1 MTQSE
6 TNQLLVKRG
15 FEHKRKLKRIGW
27 TKKLLWNCLFLF
39 WRNHL
44 FSFCLST
51 FHRLVFFWNFSHF
64 AAGKRSWLLYLQ
76 KIFLIYSVWP
86 LYRENISIRID
97 KTSLALDW
105 VYAMVPIPSQI
116 VKMFLWTCSV
126 QYFLL
131 NRQIFELENDTKM
144 LKFHSN
150 MHQ

>member
-1 MTQSE
+1 M
-6 TNQLLVKRG
+6 N
-15 FEHKRKLKRIGW
+15 
-27 TKKLLWNCLFLF
+27 KKLLWNCLFLF

-144 LKFHSN
+144 LKFHYSRLTSSLIGPFTASLFPSFHRVACQN
-150 MHQ
+150 VD